1 MQEFDPRYAEFPIT
15 SYVLYTPPLGK
26 RRPKINM
33 THDGPFQV
41 LNRIGDIYTIQHLV
55 NGKPFDTHI
64 SNLRPFFYD
73 PTNVDPKDIAI
84 ANEGEFYIDRI
95 ISHRGDT
102 NRRSRMEFKVRWLG
116 YTEDDDTWEPYSHL
130 RDTEQLLTYLR
141 ANRLVKLINKKH
153 K

>member
-1 MQEFDPRYAEFPIT
+1 MI
-15 SYVLYTPPLGK
+15 L
-26 RRPKINM
+26 I
-33 THDGPFQV
+33 FQ
-41 LNRIGDIYTIQHLV
+41 I
-55 NGKPFDTHI
+55 F
-64 SNLRPFFYD
+64 D
-73 PTNVDPKDIAI
+73 PTNVDPKDIAV

-116 YTEDDDTWEPYSHL
+116 YTEDDDTWDPYSQL

>member
-1 MQEFDPRYAEFPIT
+1 M
-15 SYVLYTPPLGK
+15 GK

-41 LNRIGDIYTIQHLV
+41 LNKIGDIYTIQHLV
-55 NGKPFDTHI
+55 TGKPFDTHI
-64 SNLRPFFYD
+64 SNLRPFFFD
-73 PTNVDPKDIAI
+73 PTNVDPKDIAV

-116 YTEDDDTWEPYSHL
+116 YTEDDDTWEPYSQL